1 MGPARSGGVGQG
13 FFEEG
18 ADEYSRHLCLP
29 RPIRRRHVPDRLD
42 AAHLKHQ
49 LRTAAARLGGRSG
62 RALYQRIRSLPPLP
76 AQVVHVVKSS
86 GVSARVPWPQYPP
99 TNYLGQLSEEFQG
112 RLALERADLERSDC
126 DFYHTATFSDGSVAE
141 GAWDLRGRE
150 EAYLG
155 SIALNARRV
164 LELGPASGH
173 LTYYMES
180 QGADVVCLDTGF
192 DVSNDLLPY
201 DGIDVSGPTMQYM
214 VNIGQVQNAWWYL
227 HRDRR
232 SAAKVV
238 YGSIYDPPRDI
249 GTFDVA
255 TFGSILLHLRNPF
268 NALEQ
273 AARRTTEAIVVTEV
287 IDPAI
292 AEGSDAIRFHP
303 TRSKEIS
310 QVWWS
315 FSPLSIEV
323 MLDTLGFHAIE
334 TTFHSQLHHWGHDM
348 SQPAQEVP
356 MYTVIGRRR

>member
-1 MGPARSGGVGQG
+1 V
-13 FFEEG
+13 
-18 ADEYSRHLCLP
+18 
-29 RPIRRRHVPDRLD
+29 
-42 AAHLKHQ
+42 KHQ
-49 LRTAAARLGGRSG
+49 LHSAAARLSG
-62 RALYQRIRSLPPLP
+62 RAGRNLYHRVRSLPPLP
-76 AQVVHVVKSS
+76 AQVVHVVKPS
-86 GVSARVPWPQYPP
+86 GTASRVPWPQYPP
-99 TNYLGQLSEEFQG
+99 PNYLGQLSDEFQAK
-112 RLALERADLERSDC
+112 LALERADLERGDC
-126 DFYHTATFSDGSVAE
+126 DFYHTATFSDGSVVD

-155 SIALNARRV
+155 SIALGARRV

-173 LTYYMES
+173 LSYYMEG
-180 QGADVVCLDTGF
+180 QGAEVVRLDTDF

-227 HRDRR
+227 HRDRGSR
-232 SAAKVV
+232 AKVV

-273 AARRTTEAIVVTEV
+273 AVRRTTEAIVVTEV

-292 AEGSDAIRFHP
+292 AEGSDTIRFHP
-303 TRSKEIS
+303 TRSTEIS

-315 FSPLSIEV
+315 FSPRSIEV
-323 MLDTLGFHAIE
+323 MLDALGFHALE
-334 TTFHSQLHHWGHDM
+334 TTFHTQL
-348 SQPAQEVP
+348 
-356 MYTVIGRRR
+356 TIGATT

>member
-1 MGPARSGGVGQG
+1 
-13 FFEEG
+13 
-18 ADEYSRHLCLP
+18 
-29 RPIRRRHVPDRLD
+29 VPDRLD
-42 AAHLKHQ
+42 AAHLTHQ
-49 LRTAAARLGGRSG
+49 LRTTAARLGGRSG
-62 RALYQRIRSLPPLP
+62 RALYQRIRSMPPLP

-86 GVSARVPWPQYPP
+86 GTAARVPWPQYPP
-99 TNYLGQLSEEFQG
+99 ANYLGQLADEFQAK
-112 RLALERADLERSDC
+112 LALERADLERSDC
-126 DFYHTATFSDGSVAE
+126 DFYHTSTFSDGSVVE

-150 EAYLG
+150 DAYLG

-173 LTYYMES
+173 LTRYMES
-180 QGADVVCLDTGF
+180 QGAEMVCLDTGF

-227 HRDRR
+227 HRDLR

-303 TRSKEIS
+303 TRSKEVS

-315 FSPLSIEV
+315 FSPRSIEV
-323 MLDTLGFHAIE
+323 MLETLGFHGIS
-334 TTFHSQLHHWGHDM
+334 TTFHSLLHHWGHDM